1 MGTAVMFTKYQPRIG
16 VLLFIGSAGNVIGNV
31 ARLPKDNMVAV
42 HFTVEKFHKLKPFL
56 IVWSWQELM
65 LVFNSSLDRWQL
77 GKVA

>member
-16 VLLFIGSAGNVIGNV
+16 VLLFIGSAGNL

-56 IVWSWQELM
+56 IVWSWQELV

-77 GKVA
+77 GKDA

>member
-16 VLLFIGSAGNVIGNV
+16 VLLFIGPAGNL
-31 ARLPKDNMVAV
+31 ARLPKGNMVAI
-42 HFTVEKFHKLKPFL
+42 HFLVEKFYKLKPFL
-56 IVWSWQELM
+56 IVWSWQELV